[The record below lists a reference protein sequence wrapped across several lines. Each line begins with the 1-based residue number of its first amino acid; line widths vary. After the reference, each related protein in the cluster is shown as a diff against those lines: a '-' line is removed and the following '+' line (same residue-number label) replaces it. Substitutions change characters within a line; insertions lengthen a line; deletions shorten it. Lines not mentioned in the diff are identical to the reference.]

1 MTSCLQTEK
10 LNVDHFAERILR
22 LPPRMVSPLVQ
33 TPIQWQAAKNYDRFV
48 YASMLKYLGSP
59 IDHLSFEIETKEVA
73 RDVLRFLREH
83 GISLTDFAA
92 KVVRLQRATL
102 FNYLVSFLQFLI
114 NYCNLLF

>member
-1 MTSCLQTEK
+1 
-10 LNVDHFAERILR
+10 
-22 LPPRMVSPLVQ
+22 MVSPLVQ